1 MQGCP
6 DKQCRLCK
14 HWASFFCWFV
24 FLRDWCDSAGWHP
37 LNLLA
42 LSTIQSSTH
51 TILPYCFAFSFKNF
65 IHEYNITGP
74 FLPPR
79 SPFQHPSASS
89 LPHTHCPHFQLLLF
103 FLFLTFFPFLH
114 TAQSRICATPKVQT
128 TYYLK
133 ILAWYPD
140 SCWKNVLNLQIW
152 WQILLPAETSNWP
165 EKEIQY
171 MIMKC
176 GYFEFRHDYTR
187 RSKGRFSNTCHDSVF
202 LVKTE
207 L

>member
-1 MQGCP
+1 MINVCKVVQTNNVGCVNIE
-6 DKQCRLCK
+6 LG
-14 HWASFFCWFV
+14 FFCWFV

-89 LPHTHCPHFQLLLF
+89 LPHTHCPHFQLFLF
-103 FLFLTFFPFLH
+103 FLFLTFFPFFH
-114 TAQSRICATPKVQT
+114 TAQTRICATPKVQT

-133 ILAWYPD
+133 SWLDILTVVERMY
-140 SCWKNVLNLQIW
+140 
-152 WQILLPAETSNWP
+152 
-165 EKEIQY
+165 
-171 MIMKC
+171 
-176 GYFEFRHDYTR
+176 
-187 RSKGRFSNTCHDSVF
+187 
-202 LVKTE
+202 
-207 L
+207 